1 MGDRANHRKQ
11 VVVIGG
17 GISGLSAAYYVQKT
31 LAEKSIEADITIV
44 EKTGAF
50 GGKIRTLHREGF
62 VIEQGPD
69 SFLARKLPIIEL
81 TRDLGLEGELTGT
94 NPKANKTYIVHKGK
108 LHRMPKGLSLGV
120 PTELEPFL
128 ETDLMTLPGKAR
140 ALMDFVLPKREET
153 SDESLGGFF
162 ERRFG
167 DELLR
172 NLAEPILAGI
182 YAGDTYKLSL
192 QATFP
197 QFQQLEREHGSLMK
211 ATMAAKLNPPAISPL
226 SEVIPAEYR
235 SSVFLTYGKG
245 LVTLLNGLM
254 GALEGVRN
262 VQASVTGLSRQ
273 DGCYKLALDGGEPLE
288 ADVVIAALPSYR
300 LAPLFGGAAQTD
312 WLGSMANVSVANVV
326 LAFDKDRL
334 DHPLDG
340 SGFVIPRTEGRFITA
355 CTWTSSKWLHT
366 APEGKALIRCYV
378 GRSGEQDWM
387 ELTDEEIVA
396 RVRRDIFELMGVRAE
411 PLFVEVTRLLCSMP
425 QYEVGHLERISGL
438 RNKLAS
444 DFPGAFVTGAAFEG
458 VGIPDCIRQAK
469 DAAYAATAYLER
481 TGDGK

>member
-1 MGDRANHRKQ
+1 VGDRASNRKQ

-17 GISGLSAAYYVQKT
+17 GISGLSAAYYVQKA
-31 LAEKSIEADITIV
+31 LADAGTDADITIV

-50 GGKIRTLHREGF
+50 GGKIRTLHRDGF

-128 ETDLMTLPGKAR
+128 ETDLLSLQGKAR

-153 SDESLGGFF
+153 TDESIGGFF

-167 DELLR
+167 GELLR

-211 ATMAAKLNPPAISPL
+211 ATMAAKLNPPVPSPV
-226 SEVIPAEYR
+226 SEVIPAEHR
-235 SSVFLTYGKG
+235 SSVFLTYRKG
-245 LVTLLNGLM
+245 LVTLLDGLR

-262 VQASVTGLSRQ
+262 VQAAVTGLSRQ
-273 DGCYKLALDGGEPLE
+273 EGRYKLTLDGGEALD
-288 ADVVIAALPSYR
+288 ADVVIAALPSHG
-300 LAPLFGGAAQTD
+300 LAPLFGGFPQSD
-312 WLGSMANVSVANVV
+312 WLGAMDNVSVANVV

-387 ELTDEEIVA
+387 ELTDEEIVT
-396 RVRRDIFELMGVRAE
+396 RVRRDIFELMGVKAE
-411 PLFVEVTRLLCSMP
+411 PLFVEVTRLLRSMP
-425 QYEVGHLERISGL
+425 QYAVGHPDRIAGL
-438 RNKLAS
+438 RDRLAS
-444 DFPGAFVTGAAFEG
+444 DYPGAFVTGAAFEG

-469 DAAYAATAYLER
+469 DAAYAAASYLG
-481 TGDGK
+481 TDG